1 MTESTA
7 APYID
12 RKPGD
17 LITADDWVQLQ
28 RLIQDDIAKQVG
40 DAVAA
45 ITNVATSDDAAK
57 VGGLTPDDLARQILD
72 YVERQLP
79 KRTGYLS
86 VFRKLEIG
94 KESVIDHKLGSWP
107 VVSVFQLDYFRVVA
121 AEDDHVF
128 DTLATFYLHHKS
140 EGKIRFR
147 PENDTTTATPESV
160 DIDPPGKHPY
170 HIPWKHLLQLYNVEL
185 PGDATLDEVESEFWQ
200 KFCAAPNDMF
210 DDDQYFHS
218 PWFDRCCGERRT
230 VKQLARDWDD
240 IYFQMR
246 PRLTVNY
253 DNSVNSDKPFPA
265 PTRVQA
271 VQYDLTS
278 VGLTLLD
285 TPVVPPPDDTKVPTE
300 HLKVPT
306 DHLNVMVLLK
316 V

>member
-28 RLIQDDIAKQVG
+28 RLIQGDITKKVG

-45 ITNVATSDDAAK
+45 ITNVATSDDATK
-57 VGGLTPDDLARQILD
+57 VGGLTPDDLAKQILD

-94 KESVIDHKLGSWP
+94 KESVIDHKLGTWP
-107 VVSVFQLDYFRVVA
+107 LVSVFQLDYFRVVA

-128 DTLATFYLHHKS
+128 DALATFYLHHKS

-147 PENDTTTATPESV
+147 PETTPTAPLVAV
-160 DIDPPGKHPY
+160 DIDPPGGHPY
-170 HIPWKHLLQLYNVEL
+170 HIPWKDLLQLYNVAT
-185 PGDATLDEVESEFWQ
+185 PDDATLDEVESEFWQ
-200 KFCAAPNDMF
+200 KFSTAPNDMF

-253 DNSVNSDKPFPA
+253 TGGEADGLPLPA
-265 PTRVQA
+265 PTMVQA
-271 VQYDLTS
+271 VQYDLES
-278 VGLTLLD
+278 VGLTLL
-285 TPVVPPPDDTKVPTE
+285 TAPSVPQQDPMPW
-300 HLKVPT
+300 PT
-306 DHLNVMVLLK
+306 DHLKVLVLLK